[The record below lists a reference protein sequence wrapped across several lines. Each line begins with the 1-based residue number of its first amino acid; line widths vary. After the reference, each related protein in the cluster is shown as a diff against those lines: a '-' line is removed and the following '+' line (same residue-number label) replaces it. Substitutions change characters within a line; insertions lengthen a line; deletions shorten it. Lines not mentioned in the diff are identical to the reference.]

1 MRSTLAALSLLIA
14 SAVHAASLE
23 TELPRLIQAAGI
35 PGASMAVIRDGKVD
49 WVGAA
54 GVIAPGSTIPVRTD
68 TVFRAASLT
77 KPVFAYIVFR
87 LADRGVIDL
96 DAPLAGYI
104 SYPRAEHDERHKKI
118 TARTVLSHTTGFP
131 NWAWGQDHIPFQF
144 TPGEAW
150 GYSGEGFVYLQKAV
164 EKLTGM
170 NLADLARRE
179 VFDPLGMNRSRLV
192 WDPALEGN
200 TLTGITAG
208 GRLEPL
214 PRPTEANAA
223 GSLLTTAED
232 YGKFLVALLEGR
244 GLRPESREAMFKPQM
259 QVQSKWGEPKSPKQP
274 GIFWGVGWG
283 LEKAEGVDTFWHWG
297 HEDAWRAFTVV
308 RRDGKAGFVYFA
320 NSHEGLSIARAL
332 SALVVGEPRPS
343 LAWLTEYEQ
352 YDDPRR
358 ATRKAIDGAFREGG
372 IEAGARRY
380 RELRPG
386 HEMAAGL
393 SDLMMEQNR
402 EREAIALLRAALE
415 SEPEAAGLRFRLSR
429 ALMATGE
436 LQAALS
442 EFESA
447 VKLEPK
453 HQWPDI
459 RKWLREGIDAKPVTL
474 PEETL
479 RRLAGSYGP
488 RNVTFEG
495 GSLHYQREGR
505 PKYRLIPIGPTLFAF
520 EGNGSIRVRFAE
532 DGSKLT
538 LLQDDGEEN
547 ESARTPSAPPP
558 PR

>member
-1 MRSTLAALSLLIA
+1 MRPILAALAFLIA
-14 SAVHAASLE
+14 STAHAASLE
-23 TELPRLIQAAGI
+23 TELPRLIQAAEI
-35 PGASMAVIRDGKVD
+35 PGASMAVIRDGKVA

-54 GVIAPGSTIPVRTD
+54 GVIAPGSTVPVRTD

-77 KPVFAYIVFR
+77 KPVFAYIVLR
-87 LADRGVIDL
+87 LADRGMIDL

-104 SYPRAEHDERHKKI
+104 SYPRVEHDERHKKI
-118 TARTVLSHTTGFP
+118 TARRVLSHTTGLP

-144 TPGEAW
+144 VPGEAW

-244 GLRPESREAMFKPQM
+244 GLRPESREALFKPQM

-274 GIFWGVGWG
+274 GVFWGMGWG
-283 LEKAEGVDTFWHWG
+283 LEQAKGVDTFWHWG

-320 NSHEGLSIARAL
+320 NSHEGLSIAKAL
-332 SALVVGEPRPS
+332 SALVVEGPRPS

-352 YDDPRR
+352 HDDPRR
-358 ATRKAIDGAFREGG
+358 AARKAIDLAFREGG
-372 IEAGARRY
+372 IEAGVRRY
-380 RELRPG
+380 RELRAD
-386 HEMAAGL
+386 HEMAETLA
-393 SDLMMEQNR
+393 DLMTEQNR

-415 SEPEAAGLRFRLSR
+415 SEPEAADLRFRLSR
-429 ALMATGE
+429 ALMGTGE

-474 PEETL
+474 PEEAL
-479 RRLAGSYGP
+479 RRLAGTYGP
-488 RNVTFEG
+488 RTVTLEG

-505 PKYRLIPIGPTLFAF
+505 PKYRLIPIGPTLFAI
-520 EGNGSIRVRFAE
+520 EGNGSFRVRFAE
-532 DGSKLT
+532 DGSKLAV
-538 LLQDDGEEN
+538 LQDDGEEN
-547 ESARTPSAPPP
+547 ESARTPSAPSP